1 MSLARRLPLN
11 VQVLI
16 YSYLAPRAP
25 LARLPSGA
33 ARLHATVSLAAPPPD
48 RPLAALQPAQAFTQN
63 TQLAQQAA
71 DAVFEQPSDEYANVP
86 LSTLDH
92 PAVPRSPDDSLL
104 QLLDANEPHDAR
116 RLLHEL
122 RTSGQHI
129 PRRYAFFTHA
139 RTLALGPARAPD
151 DPAPAVARA
160 DLLARNEHG
169 ERDWLEWWKLAPAI
183 TDPVHDEV
191 VDLRGTDKA
200 MAHAAKAL
208 VRQLRAAPA
217 FSGAS
222 GAGPSAGAAAS
233 GAAPGDGTVDEAFAL
248 LEEFSLVLCRQGYA
262 RVVARE
268 ALPYLTAYA
277 PPEVGERVFATALR
291 SLRQQR
297 AAFVAQGAYLSHR
310 LRSARKGAGRRR
322 SALIRHVV
330 EPHLVRHRAASTRT
344 WFVNRVHAA
353 LEALGLARGAAIVR
367 HANLGRLE
375 TAVDLVVATSQP
387 ASAFALAHVKVERSV
402 YLHLLALLAER
413 DEFALFERV
422 YDSLGSGARRLT
434 RTRSA
439 PMRERTPFLIRGST
453 FDPADVAPSAREA
466 FLAWRYQN
474 AVSSIE
480 EGPEGA
486 DQLVEA
492 EERAA
497 TGEHGVSLGRD
508 VYGNTSVK
516 LVRLVENDDE
526 DGSRFAVSARIV
538 AEALIE
544 SSRGGQAYVADSSG
558 GVRRARVLPSA
569 NALAVWI
576 LHARRL
582 AEQGDRRAGRVLD
595 SLARNARTRSDG
607 TRALWAA
614 ATMLAE
620 IKAQRYGAALEAY
633 KAHFDVVALAPRM
646 RTALWDATHDRR
658 PLGQRLGSDASKRSA
673 KRATMTPSAYTLAL
687 LVQALVPWY
696 AERAPTARTAAGA
709 AQARAVLA
717 DLYDELLVHPPSP
730 SPFTSASSIAL
741 VPSRTRA
748 RRAAAAPG
756 PTSPLDPHTFMPFL
770 ADHLR
775 QRAPLQAA
783 TVLVDMHER
792 GIEPQPPHY
801 SVVLNAFA
809 RGGGARRSYR
819 RERDGEVEAGRDG
832 DAAAQATSAA
842 DLLFLLRL
850 FERRA
855 DAADAADAV
864 DGSSRTVG
872 AISPAVRALAA
883 RLPVP
888 AADAAPLGVHAYTGI
903 LSGLRRRGERGAALE
918 VLQGLMDRRAA
929 DVRHWARG
937 DERFRDEVVLLG
949 KASGV
954 SAAAPL

>member
-16 YSYLAPRAP
+16 CSYLAPRAP

-48 RPLAALQPAQAFTQN
+48 RPLAAVQPAQAFTQN

-71 DAVFEQPSDEYANVP
+71 EAVFEEPSDEYSNVP

-104 QLLDANEPHDAR
+104 SLLDADKPQDAR

-122 RTSGQHI
+122 RASGQHI
-129 PRRYAFFTHA
+129 PRRYAFFKHA
-139 RTLALGPARAPD
+139 RTLAVGPARAPD
-151 DPAPAVARA
+151 DPAPAVAPV
-160 DLLARNEHG
+160 DLLVRNEHG
-169 ERDWLEWWKLAPAI
+169 ERDWLEWWKLAPVI

-191 VDLRGTDKA
+191 VDLRDVDKA
-200 MAHAAKAL
+200 MGHAAKVL
-208 VRQLRAAPA
+208 VRQLRVAPA
-217 FSGAS
+217 LNGAT
-222 GAGPSAGAAAS
+222 GAAGAAAG
-233 GAAPGDGTVDEAFAL
+233 GAGPGDGTVDEAFAL

-262 RVVARE
+262 YVVARE

-277 PPEVGERVFATALR
+277 PLEVGERVFATALR

-297 AAFVAQGAYLSHR
+297 TAFVAQGAYLSR
-310 LRSARKGAGRRR
+310 LRSARMRAGQQLSASSRHAVGSRIVRR
-322 SALIRHVV
+322 
-330 EPHLVRHRAASTRT
+330 RAASTRT
-344 WFVNRVHAA
+344 WFVNRVGAA

-375 TAVDLVVATSQP
+375 TAVELVVASLQRGST
-387 ASAFALAHVKVERSV
+387 FALARVKVKRTV

-422 YDSLGSGARRLT
+422 YDSLRSGARRLT

-439 PMRERTPFLIRGST
+439 PLRERTPFLIRGST

-474 AVSSIE
+474 AVSLIE
-480 EGPEGA
+480 EGPEGVA
-486 DQLVEA
+486 RLVED
-492 EERAA
+492 EERDA
-497 TGEHGVSLGRD
+497 TGEHGVPLHRE
-508 VYGNTSVK
+508 VHRNTSLT
-516 LVRLVENDDE
+516 LVRLVEHDDE
-526 DGSRFAVSARIV
+526 GGSRFADSSRIV
-538 AEALIE
+538 AEALAE
-544 SSRGGQAYVADSSG
+544 SSRGGQATVVDSSG
-558 GVRRARVLPSA
+558 GIRRRRVLPSA

-576 LHARRL
+576 LHAQRL
-582 AEQGDRRAGRVLD
+582 AEHGDRRAGRVLN
-595 SLARNARTRSDG
+595 SLAWDACRRSAG

-614 ATMLAE
+614 ATMLAD

-633 KAHFDVVALAPRM
+633 KAHFDIVALAPRM
-646 RTALWDATHDRR
+646 RMALRNATDE
-658 PLGQRLGSDASKRSA
+658 QRLGLGASSGRRARSA
-673 KRATMTPSAYTLAL
+673 KRATMPPSAYTLAL

-696 AERAPTARTAAGA
+696 AERVTTARYAAGA
-709 AQARAVLA
+709 AHARAVVA
-717 DLYDELLVHPPSP
+717 ELYDELLVEPPSSSPSP
-730 SPFTSASSIAL
+730 SVSSVAL
-741 VPSRTRA
+741 IPSRTRA
-748 RRAAAAPG
+748 RRDAAAPG

-783 TVLVDMHER
+783 AVLVDMHER

-809 RGGGARRSYR
+809 RGGSVRRPR
-819 RERDGEVEAGRDG
+819 QADGDGELEAGRGG

-855 DAADAADAV
+855 GAAEAAAAV
-864 DGSSRTVG
+864 GGSSRTIG
-872 AISPAVRALAA
+872 TISPAVRALAA

-888 AADAAPLGVHAYTGI
+888 AADDAPLGVHAYTGI
-903 LSGLRRRGERGAALE
+903 LSGLRRRGERPAALE
-918 VLQGLMDRRAA
+918 VLQGLMDGRPG
-929 DVRHWARG
+929 DVRQWARS
-937 DERFRDEVVLLG
+937 DERFRNEVVLLG

-954 SAAAPL
+954 SAASTL

>member
-11 VQVLI
+11 IQVLI
-16 YSYLAPRAP
+16 CSYLAPRAP

-48 RPLAALQPAQAFTQN
+48 RPLAAVQPAQAFTHN
-63 TQLAQQAA
+63 SQLAQHAA
-71 DAVFEQPSDEYANVP
+71 EAVFEDPSDEYANVP

-104 QLLDANEPHDAR
+104 SLLDANKPHDAR

-122 RTSGQHI
+122 RASGQHI

-151 DPAPAVARA
+151 DPSPLAPPV
-160 DLLARNEHG
+160 DLVARNEHG

-191 VDLRGTDKA
+191 VDLRDVDKA
-200 MAHAAKAL
+200 MAHAAKVL
-208 VRQLRAAPA
+208 VRQLRTAPA
-217 FSGAS
+217 LEGAGGALGTTAS
-222 GAGPSAGAAAS
+222 GAGA
-233 GAAPGDGTVDEAFAL
+233 GDGTVDEAFAL

-277 PPEVGERVFATALR
+277 PLEVGERVFATALR
-291 SLRQQR
+291 SLRKQR
-297 AAFVAQGAYLSHR
+297 TAFVAHGAYLSH
-310 LRSARKGAGRRR
+310 LRHSARKR
-322 SALIRHVV
+322 
-330 EPHLVRHRAASTRT
+330 VRHRFAASSRHAAGSPLVRYRAASMRT
-344 WFVNRVHAA
+344 WFVNRVKAA

-367 HANLGRLE
+367 HANLGRLD

-387 ASAFALAHVKVERSV
+387 GSLFALARVKVNRTV

-413 DEFALFERV
+413 DKFALFERV
-422 YDSLGSGARRLT
+422 YNSLRSGARRLT

-439 PMRERTPFLIRGST
+439 PLRERTPFLIRGST

-474 AVSSIE
+474 TVSLIE
-480 EGPEGA
+480 EGPEGVA
-486 DQLVEA
+486 RLVED
-492 EERAA
+492 EVRDA
-497 TGEHGVSLGRD
+497 TGEHGVPLGRH
-508 VYGNTSVK
+508 VNGNTSIT
-516 LVRLVENDDE
+516 LVRLVENDDA
-526 DGSRFAVSARIV
+526 DGSRFAVSSRIV
-538 AEALIE
+538 AEALVE
-544 SSRGGQAYVADSSG
+544 SRRGGQAYVVDAAGSI
-558 GVRRARVLPSA
+558 RRTRVLPSA

-576 LHARRL
+576 LHARHL

-595 SLARNARTRSDG
+595 SLARDARRRSDG
-607 TRALWAA
+607 TRALWAV
-614 ATMLAE
+614 ATMLAD
-620 IKAQRYGAALEAY
+620 IKAHQYGDALEAF

-658 PLGQRLGSDASKRSA
+658 PLEQRLGQGGRST
-673 KRATMTPSAYTLAL
+673 KKATMPPSAYTLAL

-696 AERAPTARTAAGA
+696 VERATTARTAVGA
-709 AQARAVLA
+709 AHARAVVV
-717 DLYDELLVHPPSP
+717 DLYDELLVDPPSP
-730 SPFTSASSIAL
+730 SLSTPASSVAL
-741 VPSRTRA
+741 APSRTRA
-748 RRAAAAPG
+748 RRDAAAPD

-775 QRAPLQAA
+775 QRAPLKAA
-783 TVLVDMHER
+783 AVLVDMHER

-809 RGGGARRSYR
+809 RGGGGARRSR
-819 RERDGEVEAGRDG
+819 RSDGTGEVEGGRDG

-842 DLLFLLRL
+842 DLLFVLRL
-850 FERRA
+850 FERRP
-855 DAADAADAV
+855 DAV
-864 DGSSRTVG
+864 DAVEGSARTIG
-872 AISPAVRALAA
+872 TISPAVRAIAE

-888 AADAAPLGVHAYTGI
+888 AGDAPLGVHAYTGI

-918 VLQGLMDRRAA
+918 VLQGLMDGRAA
-929 DVRHWARG
+929 DVRQWARG
-937 DERFRDEVVLLG
+937 DERFREEVVLLG
-949 KASGV
+949 QASGV
-954 SAAAPL
+954 SAAAAL